1 MGGLPLNRNLQ
12 RVVVRI
18 EISLELPRRAS
29 PAIGGK
35 QRLSGSAFPERS
47 SVAIETIEFV
57 DKVIGHVAD
66 VQQDI
71 ARQFPLYRKVPE
83 LHVPALEFARGQCA
97 DGDVTWRRDGSRR
110 EPAGSPDKRHAIL
123 QSGDCVRRVSPEV
136 EARNRQEPRD
146 AAVPCHKVNCANR
159 IRLESAQRAFERQRV
174 ISDAER
180 AADYRL
186 VVELVSDSKPRGKQ
200 LVTAGHAKVSGVV
213 SKPAQEQLVGGGVID
228 FEFAGSIPC
237 DQREILPPETGI
249 YGKL

>member
-83 LHVPALEFARGQCA
+83 LHVPALEFNGLN
-97 DGDVTWRRDGSRR
+97 G
-110 EPAGSPDKRHAIL
+110 
-123 QSGDCVRRVSPEV
+123 
-136 EARNRQEPRD
+136 N
-146 AAVPCHKVNCANR
+146 AAP
-159 IRLESAQRAFERQRV
+159 LGE
-174 ISDAER
+174 
-180 AADYRL
+180 
-186 VVELVSDSKPRGKQ
+186 
-200 LVTAGHAKVSGVV
+200 
-213 SKPAQEQLVGGGVID
+213 
-228 FEFAGSIPC
+228 
-237 DQREILPPETGI
+237 
-249 YGKL
+249 